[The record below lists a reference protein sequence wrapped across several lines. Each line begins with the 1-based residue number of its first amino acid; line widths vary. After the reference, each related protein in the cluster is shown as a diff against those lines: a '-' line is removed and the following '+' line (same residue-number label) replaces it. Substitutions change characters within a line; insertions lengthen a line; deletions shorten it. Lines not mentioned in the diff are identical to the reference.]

1 MPPVLFTPF
10 VWWTVVLLS
19 SSHSWAW
26 TSPLSSRP
34 SSIVS
39 WKQPTTSS
47 PLAHHCRPTTQ
58 FAAPLD
64 ETENTDDEEAEMRA
78 KKLREFAAQA
88 RSEAE
93 QMEINLVNAKLDKLQ
108 GLLNRQSNI
117 SEEEV
122 RDVQNRIDQLQR
134 YFDSS
139 DATDPTTATT
149 TTTTTTTIQSESTT
163 KDSPKEESIANNS
176 NEDEPQI
183 IFENLSNDDQ
193 AAIKDA
199 EALMAELLDVFNIT
213 SMDGI
218 NDPAFS
224 ETIQDFD
231 VAFQQM
237 FSGNMTEED
246 LENMKALSSFGKGL
260 QNIFQVVAG
269 SSGVTWGDVK
279 GNMTEEAKETQELLA
294 KDPLYLD
301 RLQQIQA
308 VVPVHI
314 IQSKERL
321 EESVID
327 DFVKQAKDIGIAVL
341 DEPKRVGCGYV
352 MPFQSTVK
360 VDTLVAQLEERI
372 QQTSTLNGKAD
383 FFFILDDTAALTIA
397 QDDNEEFIG
406 AMADELMSIAEDDDG
421 NSQNQTIMQAV
432 QGMINGLSKPSILVI
447 PKTVDLEPAMDAESR
462 WTMTSLGMFVS
473 HNRAGKNA
481 LKSCFTT
488 NFSLIFFQLFQR
500 LA

>member
-1 MPPVLFTPF
+1 MPPVLSTPF
-10 VWWTVVLLS
+10 ILWWWTVVLLS

-134 YFDSS
+134 YFDPS
-139 DATDPTTATT
+139 DDADTT
-149 TTTTTTTIQSESTT
+149 TTTTATAAAIQSESTT
-163 KDSPKEESIANNS
+163 GDSPKEESIANNS
-176 NEDEPQI
+176 NNDEPQI
-183 IFENLSNDDQ
+183 IVENLSNDDQ
-193 AAIKDA
+193 AAIQDA
-199 EALMAELLDVFNIT
+199 EALMAEILDVFNIT
-213 SMDGI
+213 SMDGV
-218 NDPAFS
+218 NDPEFI

-372 QQTSTLNGKAD
+372 QQTSTLNGKVD
-383 FFFILDDTAALTIA
+383 LFFILDDTAALTIA
-397 QDDNEEFIG
+397 QDENEEFIG

-432 QGMINGLSKPSILVI
+432 QGMIDGLSKPSILVI
-447 PKTVDLEPAMDAESR
+447 PKTVDLEPATDAESR
-462 WTMTSLGMFVS
+462 WTMTSLGMF
-473 HNRAGKNA
+473 
-481 LKSCFTT
+481 T
-488 NFSLIFFQLFQR
+488 IPQ
-500 LA
+500 

>member
-10 VWWTVVLLS
+10 ACWTVVLFS
-19 SSHSWAW
+19 SSYSWAW

-64 ETENTDDEEAEMRA
+64 ETENTGDEEAEMRA

-93 QMEINLVNAKLDKLQ
+93 QMEMNLVNAKLDKLQ

-134 YFDSS
+134 YFDPS
-139 DATDPTTATT
+139 DATDTTA
-149 TTTTTTTIQSESTT
+149 TTTTTIQSESITE
-163 KDSPKEESIANNS
+163 DSPKEESIAKKNYNK
-176 NEDEPQI
+176 DEPQI
-183 IFENLSNDDQ
+183 IVENLSSEDQ

-246 LENMKALSSFGKGL
+246 LENMKALSNFGKGL

-301 RLQQIQA
+301 RLQQIQT
-308 VVPVHI
+308 VVPVHV

-321 EESVID
+321 EGSVID
-327 DFVKQAKDIGIAVL
+327 DFVKQAKDIGIEVL

-447 PKTVDLEPAMDAESR
+447 PKTVDLEPATDAESR